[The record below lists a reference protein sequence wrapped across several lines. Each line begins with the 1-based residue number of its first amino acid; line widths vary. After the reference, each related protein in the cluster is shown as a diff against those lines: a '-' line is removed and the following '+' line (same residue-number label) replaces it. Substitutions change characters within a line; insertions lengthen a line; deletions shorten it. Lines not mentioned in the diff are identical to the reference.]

1 MEKEELKEIIKKKRF
16 KGAVNYLIK
25 NNYNFLLNNEEEKA
39 TIEIYNIFT
48 VKYYNN
54 ELKYILHHEEAL

>member
-1 MEKEELKEIIKKKRF
+1 MEKEELKEAIKRKTLKKL
-16 KGAVNYLIK
+16 VSYLIK
-25 NNYNFLLNNEEEKA
+25 NNYNFLLNKEEERQE
-39 TIEIYNIFT
+39 IIIYNIFT